1 MVCGLLGTLAGGNA
15 IISPILIPILAALGI
30 TPTVVAVL
38 FKVSGEIGLIV
49 GPLTGVTL
57 ITMQVTGLSY
67 GQLML
72 YAVIPFFSLL
82 ADRGLDRMQPRPAAY
97 RRH

>member
-1 MVCGLLGTLAGGNA
+1 MC
-15 IISPILIPILAALGI
+15 IRDR
-30 TPTVVAVL
+30 

-72 YAVIPFFSLL
+72 YAVIPFSLFWL
-82 ADRGLDRMQPRPAAY
+82 TGAWIGCNRAQRLTEGTEHYELSSDISSICLLYTSCWHFR
-97 RRH
+97 